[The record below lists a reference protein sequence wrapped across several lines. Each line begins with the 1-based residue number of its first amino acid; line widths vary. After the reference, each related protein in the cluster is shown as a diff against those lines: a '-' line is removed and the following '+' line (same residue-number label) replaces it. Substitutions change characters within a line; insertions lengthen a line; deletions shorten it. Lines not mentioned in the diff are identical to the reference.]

1 MDLTTSLF
9 GYFSIAVFIVGYLA
23 IALEDVIH
31 VNKAKPALFMGSFLL
46 VALGAFLAFSGYVE
60 MSEKLHHHIEEL
72 IFEIA
77 GIYFFLFV
85 AMTYIEALIERNVF
99 EVLKNKILAKGLSYR
114 QLFWLTG
121 IIAYFLSPIADN
133 LTTALILATV
143 LITIERDNIKFLV
156 PAAVNIVVA
165 ANAGGAW
172 SPFGD
177 ITTLMTWS
185 AGKATFVEI
194 LGLFPSATIGY
205 LVTAYLLY
213 KFVPKGHPKILSNAN
228 TNPIKIKDGG
238 MVIVGLG
245 LLSIALAVISHQVF
259 HVPPMI
265 GMLLGLAIL
274 KLYSVYLI
282 KHPKKEEFSVFKSI
296 AKIENDTLLF
306 FFGILSA
313 VSVLQFVGYLA
324 LMGEWYTVF
333 SHTYLNIGVGF
344 LSAIID
350 NVPVMFAI
358 LKTDPTMTT
367 AQWLLVTLTAG
378 IGGSLISFGSAA
390 GIGVMGKLHGI
401 YTFFSHMKLAW
412 TIVIGY
418 FVSCAVWYVQY
429 EYLPGIMGA

>member
-1 MDLTTSLF
+1 MELTTSFF
-9 GYFSIAVFIVGYLA
+9 GYFAIAVFVVGYIT

-31 VNKAKPALFMGSFLL
+31 VNKAKPAMFMGSFLL
-46 VALGAFLAFSGYVE
+46 VALGAFLAFTGQAERSAE
-60 MSEKLHHHIEEL
+60 LHHHIVEL

-85 AMTYIEALIERNVF
+85 AMTFIESLIERNVF
-99 EVLKNKILAKGLSYR
+99 EVLKNKILSKGYSYSK
-114 QLFWLTG
+114 LFWITG
-121 IIAYFLSPIADN
+121 FIAYFLSPIADN

-143 LITIERDNIKFLV
+143 LVTIERKNIKFLV
-156 PAAVNIVVA
+156 PAAINIVVA

-177 ITTLMTWS
+177 ITTLMTWA
-185 AGKATFVEI
+185 AGKASFVEI
-194 LGLFPSATIGY
+194 LGLFPAATIGY
-205 LVTAYLLY
+205 LVTAFLLSR
-213 KFVPKGHPKILSNAN
+213 FIPEGFPAPAEGEVESV
-228 TNPIKIKDGG
+228 KIKDGG
-238 MVIVGLG
+238 LTIAVIGLF
-245 LLSIALAVISHQVF
+245 SIALAVTSHQFF

-265 GMLLGLAIL
+265 GMLLGLSFL
-274 KLYSVYLI
+274 KVYAAYLE
-282 KHPKKEEFSVFKSI
+282 KHPTKEEFSVFKSI

-324 LMGEWYTVF
+324 LMGEWYKVVE
-333 SHTYLNIGVGF
+333 HTYLNIAVGF
-344 LSAIID
+344 LSAVID

-390 GIGVMGKLHGI
+390 GIGVMGKLHGV
-401 YTFFSHMKLAW
+401 YTFMSHMRLAW
-412 TIVIGY
+412 TILIGY

-429 EYLPGIMGA
+429 VVLAGH